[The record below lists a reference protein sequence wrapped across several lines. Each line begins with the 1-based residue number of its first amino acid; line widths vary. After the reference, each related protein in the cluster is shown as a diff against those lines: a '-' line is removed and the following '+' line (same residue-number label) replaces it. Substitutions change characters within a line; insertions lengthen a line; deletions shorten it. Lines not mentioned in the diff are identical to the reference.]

1 MQSLDPMARG
11 ESDEITAI
19 PTVTKESSHGDVSGS
34 GMLGP
39 EVLLLPPAT
48 GLVGASG
55 SEAQNKLQPICD
67 RAEDRILQTL
77 DDTRHPGTDGER
89 PRVAHLG
96 APDCSGGDGV
106 HLPRTRA
113 WSRAQWPQPARPQGV
128 QAAAWSRG
136 PRPPTLRPRGPLGP
150 VERPLP
156 MCCVSSCTAGISL
169 RGMWPVP
176 PSLQQRRQHHADAAM
191 AQLHS
196 PAAPPAPDCF
206 WVAGASQPAQLRL
219 GGEAK
224 PRLRQGPPAKKR
236 VPPGREGRGG
246 AGGMGGARCRAAE
259 GGRGGRAGRCRELN
273 GGTGLTDGGGRGQ

>member
-1 MQSLDPMARG
+1 MARG

-19 PTVTKESSHGDVSGS
+19 STVTKESSHGDFSGS

-55 SEAQNKLQPICD
+55 SEVQNKLQPIRD
-67 RAEDRILQTL
+67 SAEDRILQTL
-77 DDTRHPGTDGER
+77 GDTRHPGTDGGR
-89 PRVAHLG
+89 PRVPHLG
-96 APDCSGGDGV
+96 TPDCSGGDGV

-113 WSRAQWPQPARPQGV
+113 RPRARWPQPARPQGV
-128 QAAAWSRG
+128 RTAAWSRG
-136 PRPPTLRPRGPLGP
+136 PRPHGPLGR

-236 VPPGREGRGG
+236 GPPGREGRGG
-246 AGGMGGARCRAAE
+246 AGRWAGPAADRLREGVAGGQ
-259 GGRGGRAGRCRELN
+259 GGVGN
-273 GGTGLTDGGGRGQ
+273 

>member
-1 MQSLDPMARG
+1 MARE

-19 PTVTKESSHGDVSGS
+19 PTVTKESSHGDFSGS

-55 SEAQNKLQPICD
+55 SEAQNKLKPVSD
-67 RAEDRILQTL
+67 SAEDRILQTL
-77 DDTRHPGTDGER
+77 GDTRHPGTDGGR
-89 PRVAHLG
+89 PRVPHLG

-113 WSRAQWPQPARPQGV
+113 RSRAQWPQPARPQAV

-136 PRPPTLRPRGPLGP
+136 PRPPALRPRGPLGP

-176 PSLQQRRQHHADAAM
+176 PSLQQRRQHHADEAM

-206 WVAGASQPAQLRL
+206 WVAGASQPAQLSL

-224 PRLRQGPPAKKR
+224 PRLRQGPQPRSEDRPAR
-236 VPPGREGRGG
+236 RGG
-246 AGGMGGARCRAAE
+246 AVP
-259 GGRGGRAGRCRELN
+259 
-273 GGTGLTDGGGRGQ
+273 GGGRGQMPTG